1 MSNVL
6 NVPEVV
12 SNFNAYHN
20 GNMLIGVA
28 NSITLP
34 TFDPEMETIS
44 GAGVLGSY
52 DTAIPG
58 HFGSIAQEVVFRT
71 LDEDIFSIMNPME
84 PVELTF
90 RAAEQMTAKE
100 TGALDYRSMRIVER
114 GRLKS
119 FTPGTMELGKQ
130 MNSSVSLELSYIL
143 IETDGEERLAY
154 DKLNM
159 VFRINGK
166 DVLEKVR
173 EYI

>member
-20 GNMLIGVA
+20 GNVLIGVA

-34 TFDPEMETIS
+34 TFDPETESIS

-58 HFGSIAQEVVFRT
+58 HYSSIAQEINFRT
-71 LDEDIFSIMNPME
+71 LDEDIFDVMDPTQ

-90 RAAEQMTAKE
+90 RAAEQMTVKE

-119 FTPGTMELGKQ
+119 FTPGTLELGKQ
-130 MNSSVSLELSYIL
+130 MNASVTLELVYIL

-154 DKLNM
+154 DKIND
-159 VFRINGK
+159 VFRINGA
-166 DVLEKVR
+166 DVLAKQH
-173 EYI
+173 EYT